1 MLKLKYFLST
11 VALVCALILTSC
23 EGDPPLPAIDASFDA
38 DALGFEGTEATFKVI
53 LSRETAEDLPLDITL
68 TTTNLVYGTQFTTEP
83 AATDG
88 KIVLTIP
95 AGTKEGTIKV
105 IKPANVTLN
114 GDERIA
120 FTLTPVE
127 PIVPGEKLS
136 LDLSFT
142 AITSEGSTIT
152 LAGKA
157 ATPSVP
163 PVSADNYVN
172 AVYADLSANSQTA
185 VSRKSWNLGFLSGSD
200 FKVILNPGYQT
211 TAAPLTKTDINTVT
225 LADAETV
232 TNLAHDALIT
242 DPITI
247 PLADAWTGDLTK
259 TTFAT
264 VSATDSENKV
274 YLVSFEGSKTPK
286 EKWFKVKVSRNGSGY
301 RVLFA
306 RIGET
311 TIQTLD
317 VPKNDAFNMTF
328 VSLENNAIVS
338 VEPPKRNW
346 DIEWGYSTNDSG
358 LGTPYWTQDF
368 ILLNYIGG
376 AEASEQVSTGGVDAA
391 ANIAAATDA
400 YNNYNEAKVSTTT
413 FVKTRDAIGAKW
425 RTVAAPGAIN
435 PGVNRDRFYVVKDP
449 SGNVYKLKFVSYG
462 VPTGNGERGRP
473 VIEYKLVKKAG

>member
-11 VALVCALILTSC
+11 VALVGAMMLTSC
-23 EGDPPLPAIDASFDA
+23 EGDPPLPAITASFDA
-38 DALGFEGTEATFKVI
+38 DALGFEGSEATFKVL
-53 LSRETAEDLPLDITL
+53 LSRESDTDVPLDITF

-95 AGTKEGTIKV
+95 AGATEGSVKV
-105 IKPANVTLN
+105 IKPANVVLN
-114 GDERIA
+114 GDEKIV
-120 FTLTPVE
+120 FTLAPADPVLA
-127 PIVPGEKLS
+127 GEKLT
-136 LDLSFT
+136 LNLSFS
-142 AITSEGSTIT
+142 AITSEGSTQT
-152 LAGKA
+152 MNGKTDA
-157 ATPSVP
+157 S
-163 PVSADNYVN
+163 NYTN

-185 VSRKSWNLGFLSGSD
+185 VNRKSWNIGFLSGAD

-211 TAAPLTKTDINTVT
+211 TAAPTAKTDINAVT

-232 TNLAHDALIT
+232 VNLAHDALVT

-247 PLADAWTGDLTK
+247 PLADAWNGDLAK

-264 VSATDSENKV
+264 VSATESENKV
-274 YLVSFEGSKTPK
+274 YLLSCEGSKTK
-286 EKWFKVKVSRNGSGY
+286 DLWFKVKVTRSGSGY
-301 RVLFA
+301 RVQFA

-311 TIQTLD
+311 SIKTLE

-368 ILLNYIGG
+368 ILLNYLGG
-376 AEASEQVSTGGVDAA
+376 AEASEQASTGGDVAANAA
-391 ANIAAATDA
+391 AALEA
-400 YNNYNEAKVSTTT
+400 YNNYNEAKISTTT

-425 RTVAAPGAIN
+425 RLAAAPGVTN
-435 PGVNRDRFYVVKDP
+435 PGIRRDRFYVVKDP

-462 VPTGNGERGRP
+462 VPTGDGERGKP
-473 VIEYKLVKKAG
+473 VIEYKLVKKAN